1 MTQTEGRH
9 LVWSSGGG
17 VQSTAI
23 AVLIAQGKI
32 RKPECVVM
40 ADTGREASETWDYN
54 RQHVAPLLASVG
66 LTVEVAPHSLSKYE
80 LFNGSLCML
89 PAFVFY
95 GGEAFGHPEKFGRLP
110 AFCSGEWKRDVV
122 LRYLKSRGY
131 GPQNHIEQF
140 MGFSVDEQKRAVGG
154 KRKWA
159 LWSYPLIELGMNRY
173 DCVDVVKCAGLPE
186 PPRSSCWM
194 CPHRKNA
201 EWRRLREFYPDEWEQ
216 ACKLDEE
223 IRASDTK
230 HGVYLHRDRKPLQEC
245 NIDLDGAACGESCE
259 SGLCFV

>member
-1 MTQTEGRH
+1 MTKENRH

-23 AVLIAQGKI
+23 AVLIAKGEI
-32 RKPECVVM
+32 PTPECVVM
-40 ADTGREASETWDYN
+40 ADTGREASETWEYN
-54 RQHVAPLLASVG
+54 RLHVAPLMASVG
-66 LTVEVAPHSLSKYE
+66 LEVEVAPHSLSKYD
-80 LFNGSLCML
+80 LYSKDLCMI
-89 PAFVFY
+89 PAYVFY

-110 AFCSGEWKRDVV
+110 TFCSGEWKRDVV
-122 LRYLKSRGY
+122 LRYLSGKGY
-131 GPQNHIEQF
+131 GPKKPIRQY
-140 MGFSVDEQKRAVGG
+140 MGFSTDEARRAKGG
-154 KRKWA
+154 RRKWA
-159 LWSYPLIELGMNRY
+159 EWTYPLIELGMNRH
-173 DCVDVVKCAGLPE
+173 DCVDVVLKAGLPT

-201 EWRRLREFYPDEWEQ
+201 EWRRLRESYKDEWEM

-223 IRASDTK
+223 IRQRDPK
-230 HGVYLHRDRKPLQEC
+230 HGVFLHRDRKPLREC

>member
-1 MTQTEGRH
+1 MNDDVRR

-32 RKPECVVM
+32 PKPECVVM
-40 ADTGREASETWDYN
+40 ADTGREASETWEYN
-54 RQHVAPLLASVG
+54 RMHVAPALLTAGVN
-66 LTVEVAPHSLSKYE
+66 VEIAPHSLSKYD
-80 LFNGSLCML
+80 LYNGDLCMI

-110 AFCSGEWKRDVV
+110 TFCSGEWKRDVV
-122 LRYLKSRGY
+122 LRYLRQRGY
-131 GPQNHIEQF
+131 GPENPVTQI
-140 MGFSVDEQKRAVGG
+140 MGFSTDEAKRASSE

-159 LWSYPLIELGMNRY
+159 KWVFPLIELGLSRY
-173 DCVDVVKCAGLPE
+173 DCVDVVRKAGLPT

-201 EWRRLREFYPDEWEQ
+201 EWRRLRDVYPEEWEM

-223 IRASDTK
+223 IRERDPK
-230 HGVYLHRDRKPLQEC
+230 HGVFLHRDRKPLRTC
-245 NIDLDGAACGESCE
+245 NIDLDGASCGESCE
-259 SGLCFV
+259 SGLCFI